1 MSESVIRKLD
11 TSKMDAAIKAFSE
24 GVKEYNNIRTT
35 VKLATT
41 NLFLYWSWKGRNAF
55 EKDYEALYIQLKDI
69 EDILYELYNA
79 LVDGLSAYISSDE
92 ALNKKMT
99 RWKI

>member
-1 MSESVIRKLD
+1 MSDTIIRKLD
-11 TSKMDAAIKAFSE
+11 TSKMDAAIKAFDE
-24 GVKEYNNIRTT
+24 GVKEYNSIRTA

-41 NLFLYWSWKGRNAF
+41 NLFLNWTGKGRNAF
-55 EKDYEALYIQLKDI
+55 EKDYEAIYIQLKDI

-79 LVDGLSAYISSDE
+79 LVDGLSAYITTDE

-99 RWKI
+99 Q

>member
-11 TSKMDAAIKAFSE
+11 TGKMDAAIKAFSE

-41 NLFLYWSWKGRNAF
+41 NLFLDWSGKGRNAF
-55 EKDYEALYIQLKDI
+55 EKDYEAIYIQLKDI

-99 RWKI
+99 R